1 MADQVVVVNA
11 QEWARLPTRLVL
23 TLVEVAEKSGIQ
35 ILTAA
40 GDRMS
45 VTDILSAVE
54 REFNLT
60 CQTGL
65 APSERTRQAEFARPA
80 DEERRWLD
88 HVEECPHCL
97 PNWPPRCDEGRT
109 LMGKQSH
116 GRRED

>member
-45 VTDILSAVE
+45 VTDILAAA
-54 REFNLT
+54 L
-60 CQTGL
+60 
-65 APSERTRQAEFARPA
+65 
-80 DEERRWLD
+80 
-88 HVEECPHCL
+88 
-97 PNWPPRCDEGRT
+97 
-109 LMGKQSH
+109 
-116 GRRED
+116 